1 MTRCG
6 RVTPGATIVRM
17 RLFLLGLSIALA
29 SLQAQKQPFTA
40 DRLLELQRISE
51 HQLSPDGATVAF
63 TVQSV
68 DMSTNTKPRQ
78 IWVVPMNGGLPRKL
92 TSEGNNWRPRWAP
105 DGKKLAF
112 ISTRSGT
119 AQVWMMN
126 PDGTQAKQVTSL
138 STEADTVSFVPDGK
152 RLIFTSEVYP
162 DCPNEACN
170 KTKLDAETKSKVKA
184 RIYTSLLYRHWD
196 TWQGAR
202 RKHILMIPT
211 EGGEAK
217 DLTPGTREVPPFSLG
232 GADDYALAPDGNEIC
247 FVMKTD
253 AEPATSTNS
262 DLFVVS
268 LTDAGEPRKVVE
280 NPAADNGPVY
290 SPDGRYIAYLAQSR
304 PGFESDRWRLMLL
317 ERETGRSTSRSDN
330 LDLNVQ
336 GISWA
341 PDSKRIFFLVEDRGR
356 ANIHMLPVT
365 GGASRPVVAGASHM
379 DDPQFTPDGR
389 NLIYAEHSGSSPA
402 EIYKASSIG
411 GAPVALTR
419 LNEAILNRTTL
430 TRLEDFWVD
439 APDRARVHSFV
450 VKPPD
455 FDKGKKYPVLFL
467 IHGGPQSAWGESW
480 SYRWNPQVFAAAG
493 FVVVM
498 PNPRGSTGY
507 GQKFTDEI
515 SGDWG
520 GRVYDDIMA
529 VTDYVAAQPWA
540 NSDRFAAAGGSF
552 GGYMVNWLLGHTERF
567 KAFVSHA
574 GVYDLPSMGGETE
587 ELWFTKWEFGG
598 LPWQTPETYA
608 KWSPSQFASRFKT
621 PTLVIHGEQD
631 YRVPYGQGLQLF
643 TALKMNNVPSKLM
656 IFPDEGHWILK
667 PQNSALWY
675 RTFLDWIQE
684 WTRPAAQ

>member
-1 MTRCG
+1 
-6 RVTPGATIVRM
+6 M
-17 RLFLLGLSIALA
+17 RRLLAGLSLA
-29 SLQAQKQPFTA
+29 AATLLAQQQPFTA

-51 HQLSPDGATVAF
+51 HQLSPDGTTVAF
-63 TVQSV
+63 TVQTV
-68 DMSTNTKPRQ
+68 DLAANTKPRQ
-78 IWVVPMNGGLPRKL
+78 IWIAPLGGGAPRKL
-92 TSEGNNWRPRWAP
+92 TSEGNNWRPRWSP
-105 DGKKLAF
+105 DGSKLAF
-112 ISTRSGT
+112 LSSRSGA
-119 AQVWMMN
+119 AQIWLMSL
-126 PDGTQAKQVTSL
+126 DGTGAKQVTSL

-152 RLIFTSEVYP
+152 RLVFTSEVYP
-162 DCPNEACN
+162 ECPDDSCN
-170 KTKLDAETKSKVKA
+170 KSKLDAEAKSKVKA

-196 TWQGAR
+196 TWQSAR
-202 RKHILMIPT
+202 RKHIFIIST
-211 EGGEAK
+211 EGADLK
-217 DLTPGTREVPPFSLG
+217 DLTPGSRDAPPFSLSG
-232 GADDYALAPDGNEIC
+232 GDDYAIAPDGNEIC
-247 FVMKTD
+247 FVMNTE
-253 AEPATSTNS
+253 AELATSTNT

-268 LTDAGEPRKVVE
+268 LAEPSEPRKVVE
-280 NPAADNGPVY
+280 NSAADNSPVY
-290 SPDGRYIAYLAQSR
+290 SPDGRYIAYRAQSR

-330 LDLNVQ
+330 LDLNVE

-341 PDSKRIFFLVEDRGR
+341 PDSKRIFFIVEDRGR

-365 GGASRPVVAGASHM
+365 GGASRTVVAGASHM

-389 NLIYAEHSGSSPA
+389 TMIYGEHSGSAPV
-402 EIYKASSIG
+402 EIFKASSVG
-411 GAPVALTR
+411 GAPVPLTR
-419 LNEAILNRTTL
+419 LNESLLSRYTL
-430 TRLEDFWVD
+430 TRLEDFWID
-439 APDRARVHSFV
+439 GAGGSRVHSFV
-450 VKPPD
+450 VKPPA
-455 FDKGKKYPVLFL
+455 FDKTRKYPVLFL
-467 IHGGPQSAWGESW
+467 IHGGPQGAWGESW
-480 SYRWNPQVFAAAG
+480 SYRWNPQVFAASG

-507 GQKFTDEI
+507 GQKFTDEV

-540 NSDRFAAAGGSF
+540 DGERFAAAGGSF
-552 GGYMVNWLLGHTERF
+552 GGYMVNWLLGHSERF

-608 KWSPSQFASRFKT
+608 KWSPSQFAGNFKT

-631 YRVPYGQGLQLF
+631 FRVPYGQGLQLF
-643 TALKMNNVPSKLM
+643 TALKMNNVPSKLL

-675 RTFLDWIQE
+675 KTFLDWVEE
-684 WTRPAAQ
+684 WTRPQSR

>member
-1 MTRCG
+1 
-6 RVTPGATIVRM
+6 M
-17 RLFLLGLSIALA
+17 RRFLLGLCLGVAYLP
-29 SLQAQKQPFTA
+29 AQRQPFTA
-40 DRLLELQRISE
+40 ERMLELQRISE
-51 HQLSPDGATVAF
+51 HQLSPDGSLAAF
-63 TVQSV
+63 TVQGV
-68 DMSTNTKPRQ
+68 NVEANTKPRQ
-78 IWVVPMNGGLPRKL
+78 IWVTPLNGGTPRKL
-92 TSEGNNWRPRWAP
+92 TNEGNNWRPRWSP
-105 DGKKLAF
+105 DGKALLF
-112 ISTRSGT
+112 LSSRSGS
-119 AQVWMMN
+119 AQVWWMN
-126 PDGTQAKQVTSL
+126 ADGTGARQVTSL
-138 STEADTVSFVPDGK
+138 ATETDAVSWVSDGK
-152 RLIFTSEVYP
+152 RIVFTSEVYP
-162 DCPNEACN
+162 DCSTDACN
-170 KTKLDAETKSKVKA
+170 KEKLDAEAKSKVKA

-202 RKHILMIPT
+202 RKHIFLMPL
-211 EGGEAK
+211 EGGVPK
-217 DLTPGTREVPPFSLG
+217 DLTPGARDVPPFSLG
-232 GADDYALAPDGNEIC
+232 GGDDYALAPDGNEIC
-247 FVMKTD
+247 FVMNTD
-253 AEPATSTNS
+253 PEPATSTNS

-268 LTDAGEPRKVVE
+268 LTEPGEPRKVVD
-280 NPAADNGPVY
+280 NPAADAGPVY
-290 SPDGRYIAYLAQSR
+290 SPDGRYIAYRAQSR

-317 ERETGRSTSRSDN
+317 ERESGRSTSRTET
-330 LDLNVQ
+330 LDLNV
-336 GISWA
+336 GGYSWA
-341 PDSKRIFFLVEDRGR
+341 PDSKRIFLVLEDRGR
-356 ANIHMLPVT
+356 ANIHMLPIA
-365 GGASRPVVAGASHM
+365 GGASRAVVAGASHM

-389 NLIYAEHSGSSPA
+389 TMIYAEHSGSSPM
-402 EIYKASSIG
+402 EIYRASSVG

-419 LNEAILNRTTL
+419 LNEPIMSRTTL

-455 FDKGKKYPVLFL
+455 FDKSKKYPVLFL
-467 IHGGPQSAWGESW
+467 IHGGPQGAWGESW

-507 GQKFTDEI
+507 GQKFTDEV

-520 GRVYDDIMA
+520 GKAYDDIMA

-540 NSDRFAAAGGSF
+540 DAGRFAAAGGSY

-608 KWSPSQFASRFKT
+608 KWSPSQHAYKFKT

-631 YRVPYGQGLQLF
+631 FRVPYGQGLQLF
-643 TALKMNNVPSKLM
+643 TALKMNNVPSKLL

-667 PQNSALWY
+667 PQNTELWY
-675 RTFLDWIQE
+675 RTFLDWVQE
-684 WTRPAAQ
+684 WTRPPAQ